1 MSWNVWENRK
11 CVWVR
16 GSAHSHFLP
25 RKWRLSLFRRIF
37 WPFTD
42 TRKPHQKTS
51 FLKWLAKWYPLSCCF
66 NFSLESDVG
75 SGSPEILP
83 CQIELLLEIFWL
95 LGKIRK
101 IKINSSWKRAKY
113 FLLYR
118 SSESKATFFD
128 FKNRIRGKIYT
139 YIYFYI
145 VLENVQEEHTIK
157 NFSFL
162 ITIWSSFSR
171 MTQWFFL
178 LQSWKS
184 SMYVAELYFYYL
196 FTTSPSNTKVK
207 SYICLFRSLMF
218 PTPLGNP
225 RKNRHTVVF
234 EHSLKMVTY
243 LFVNLH

>member
-11 CVWVR
+11 CVW
-16 GSAHSHFLP
+16 GSSFSP
-25 RKWRLSLFRRIF
+25 PKMKTLSFEEF

-83 CQIELLLEIFWL
+83 CQIELLLENFWL

-101 IKINSSWKRAKY
+101 RKINSSWKRAKY

-128 FKNRIRGKIYT
+128 FKNRILGKIYT

-171 MTQWFFL
+171 MTQWFF
-178 LQSWKS
+178 
-184 SMYVAELYFYYL
+184 
-196 FTTSPSNTKVK
+196 FTPIMDK
-207 SYICLFRSLMF
+207 
-218 PTPLGNP
+218 
-225 RKNRHTVVF
+225 
-234 EHSLKMVTY
+234 
-243 LFVNLH
+243 